1 MKRRL
6 IVAAALVLVWA
17 VVVCYMPSK
26 EPVRDPRVEQLQA
39 ESKQLQAESK
49 QLQAESKQLQDEVQQ
64 LRAEMTDVKN
74 VQGYIVWEKDWRNEK
89 DAP

>member
-39 ESKQLQAESK
+39 ESKQLQ
-49 QLQAESKQLQDEVQQ
+49 DEVQQ